1 MKDLMRK
8 IATLKGDRRMLRLVI
23 LAGLFM
29 AALAAVAG
37 YRYHL
42 GAQEEI
48 DFKKEQYSAFASLA
62 AREGELT
69 KGKEAS
75 LEMISALEKGLLNAD
90 TPAMGAVLMQEA
102 FKTYSIKKG
111 IRIMSERA
119 LPAAESGVYMKVPV
133 EFQFKAGVAE
143 LKDLLLDIRSGPIL
157 MGVKAVKIRSL
168 SQGPGLDVSLVV
180 EGAIKKRKGA

>member
-1 MKDLMRK
+1 MKDLMRR
-8 IATLKGDRRMLRLVI
+8 IAALKGHRRALRLAI
-23 LAGLFM
+23 LSGLFM

-48 DFKKEQYSAFASLA
+48 ESKKEQYSAFASLA
-62 AREGELT
+62 TREDELT

-75 LEMISALEKGLLNAD
+75 LKTISALEKGLLNAE

-102 FKTYSIKKG
+102 FKTYSKNKG
-111 IRIMSERA
+111 IRVASQRA
-119 LPAAESGVYMKVPV
+119 LPATGSGVYVKVPV
-133 EFQFKAGVAE
+133 EFQFKAGVQE
-143 LKDLLLDIRSGPIL
+143 LKDLLLDIRSGPLL
-157 MGVKAVKIRSL
+157 MGVRAIKIRSL
-168 SQGPGLDVSLVV
+168 NQGPGLDVSLVV